1 MAEGNS
7 GRKEESEGGA
17 EKLVPEMKNRQILE
31 GSSDSSK
38 LCLEKS
44 QARSAFEAREG
55 QSSSLGKSQS
65 DEKKLE

>member
-1 MAEGNS
+1 MGERREVKVVQRSWSRRS
-7 GRKEESEGGA
+7 G
-17 EKLVPEMKNRQILE
+17 LKNRQILE

-55 QSSSLGKSQS
+55 NPAA
-65 DEKKLE
+65 